1 MRGRAPTSMPP
12 PPPALPVSAEPA
24 HRLPGAWL
32 DRLEQALL
40 QADLASSPP
49 DGETGWRRALQGLAN
64 PAGDAAATRAR
75 DLASALLALLNR
87 LDADAPRP
95 TSAMLDLMLRATEAL
110 RTLQDGDA
118 RALPAEDLDGLL
130 FELQAQAPGP
140 RPPPR
145 AGSGAPGEVPAAAP
159 AGAGDEEP
167 PWHSI
172 DTLLA
177 GLGPLAEAL
186 AEMADALH
194 RRPPAGSGVPAE
206 HGAIGTL
213 GAIDRPLGRALASL
227 RTLGAAAQAL
237 KAAHA
242 DRLPQVPDLQEVLAL
257 RAGRHE
263 CLVPASAVVGCH
275 PGAGPAAAGELDL
288 AGWLA
293 GAPAPGPAGTPAE
306 ATRLRLVV
314 AHGATTMIWWVD
326 EVLPSRVVAVQPLAR
341 HFRAVPGVAGTAVIG
356 PDRVLLVLDPA
367 TLGAAPAE
375 PASARPGSS
384 CAPEPHPAAA
394 EPAAGAAAR

>member
-1 MRGRAPTSMPP
+1 MLPP
-12 PPPALPVSAEPA
+12 PLALPASAEPV
-24 HRLPGAWL
+24 HRSQGAWL

-40 QADLASSPP
+40 QADLAASPA
-49 DGETGWRRALQGLAN
+49 DGGASGWRRALQGLAS
-64 PAGDAAATRAR
+64 AADGAAATRAR
-75 DLASALLALLNR
+75 DLASALLALLDR

-95 TSAMLDLMLRATEAL
+95 TSAMLDLMLRATDAL

-118 RALPAEDLDGLL
+118 RALPPEDLDGLL

-172 DTLLA
+172 DALLA

-186 AEMADALH
+186 AEMADAVQQQ
-194 RRPPAGSGVPAE
+194 PPAG
-206 HGAIGTL
+206 HGAPGADGPAGLIGAL
-213 GAIDRPLGRALASL
+213 GRPLGRAQASL

-237 KAAHA
+237 KLAHA
-242 DRLPQVPDLQEVLAL
+242 DRLPRTPDLREVLAL
-257 RAGRHE
+257 RAGGHE
-263 CLVPASAVVGCH
+263 CLVPASAVVGYQ

-288 AGWLA
+288 AVWLA
-293 GAPAPGPAGTPAE
+293 GVPARGHAGTPP
-306 ATRLRLVV
+306 ATARLRLVV
-314 AHGATTMIWWVD
+314 AHDATTTVWWVD

-341 HFRAVPGVAGTAVIG
+341 HFRAVPGVAGAAVVG
-356 PDRVLLVLDPA
+356 PQRLLLVLDPA
-367 TLGAAPAE
+367 TLGAPPAE
-375 PASARPGSS
+375 HTAAYPASAAQPTSPG
-384 CAPEPHPAAA
+384 ALPAATMSA
-394 EPAAGAAAR
+394 C